1 MYTVITHTIRE
12 EHYGNIAEALY
23 AIATQSTCGNIA
35 NITSLTSTIYSDE
48 EVYNQYYEGVIP
60 PPNSNS
66 SGTYGGYSDYT
77 GNIKVKMP
85 E

>member
-12 EHYGNIAEALY
+12 EHFGNVSDALY
-23 AIATQSTCGNIA
+23 AISTQSTCGNIA
-35 NITSLTSTIYSDE
+35 NITSITSAIYSDE
-48 EVYNQYYEGVIP
+48 DYDTWYQDVLP
-60 PPNSNS
+60 PEDSNS
-66 SGTYGGYSDYT
+66 SGSYGGYSDYT